1 MNVFKNAFIAF
12 FIAFFSF
19 IALVSC
25 GGEEPKTDN
34 EPTDEEVITDTEPTD
49 DVEPVDNEE
58 PDDIETDDPEID
70 EEPTDNDTASPSC
83 EENPTCQEVCKN
95 FLEMEGNWSIV
106 IPTTVSGEITLT
118 LSVAGA
124 NCKVTVTGEW
134 EFVWE
139 GTEIPQM
146 TCAQCMNCTSF
157 FSLQEMEEELLVIKK
172 AGSKENCEAGEGGFW
187 KFKKIQ

>member
-58 PDDIETDDPEID
+58 PDDIQTDDPEID
-70 EEPTDNDTASPSC
+70 EEPTDDDSTAPSC

-95 FLEMEGNWSIV
+95 FLDKSGHWNRKESDLDPGSIDVTLFVCEDECCLDTTGSKQWSFKSTNRDY
-106 IPTTVSGEITLT
+106 P
-118 LSVAGA
+118 A
-124 NCKVTVTGEW
+124 
-134 EFVWE
+134 EFPSP
-139 GTEIPQM
+139 IY
-146 TCAQCMNCTSF
+146 F
-157 FSLQEMEEELLVIKK
+157 FSLRKTDSETFVVEKKQEKEGETEEVIT
-172 AGSKENCEAGEGGFW
+172 F
-187 KFKKIQ
+187 IR